1 MTEPT
6 QTVRKVLV
14 EVVDARDL
22 LPKDGQGSSSAY
34 VIAEFDGQKKRTTT
48 KYRDLNPVWKEAFEF
63 TVSDPN
69 NMEFE
74 ELEIE
79 VFNDK
84 KFCNGSGRKNHFL
97 GRVKVY
103 GSQFSKRG
111 DEGIVYFPLEKK
123 SVFSWIRGEIGLRIC
138 YYDELLEDDKQQPPP
153 PPEKG

>member
-1 MTEPT
+1 MSLQNLTVKKNEPPQNTET
-6 QTVRKVLV
+6 
-14 EVVDARDL
+14 
-22 LPKDGQGSSSAY
+22 S
-34 VIAEFDGQKKRTTT
+34 
-48 KYRDLNPVWKEAFEF
+48 NPVWKEAFEF

-138 YYDELLEDDKQQPPP
+138 YYDELLEDDKQQAPTSS
-153 PPEKG
+153 